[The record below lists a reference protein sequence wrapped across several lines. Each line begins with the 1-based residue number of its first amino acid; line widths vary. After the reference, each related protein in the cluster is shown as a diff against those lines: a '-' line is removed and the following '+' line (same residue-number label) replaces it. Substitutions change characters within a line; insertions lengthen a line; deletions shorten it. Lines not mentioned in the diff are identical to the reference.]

1 VIALCLAATYVVRK
15 LTEGVRWR
23 PISDTSP
30 ASYRDRHMIPYL
42 ADIFGKD
49 ARKPLENYEDFRAE
63 QERPPETAQA
73 GSSRVT
79 E

>member
-1 VIALCLAATYVVRK
+1 
-15 LTEGVRWR
+15 
-23 PISDTSP
+23 
-30 ASYRDRHMIPYL
+30 MIPYF